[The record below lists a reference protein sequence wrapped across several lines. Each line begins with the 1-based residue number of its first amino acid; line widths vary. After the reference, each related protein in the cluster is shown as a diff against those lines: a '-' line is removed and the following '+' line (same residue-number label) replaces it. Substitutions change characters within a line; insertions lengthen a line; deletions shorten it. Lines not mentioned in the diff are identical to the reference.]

1 MSVSIYNRQTVGG
14 RRQYFLANKTSTG
27 PFYLRYEKDGKRTW
41 HPAHT
46 SNYTFALAAAKRM
59 EASLLTQEVTP
70 PKPSPKAERTLE
82 EQRTAFLHDKET
94 TFKNDGSKLDGD
106 TIDSYYKVTAEFL
119 ALVRR
124 TYAKEVTKQDLKD
137 WLVAQRQRVS
147 HRTVCNLYVSIACF
161 LKFCGIDH
169 KTLLPRSERP
179 VPVEETPE
187 AYTQD
192 EMTKFF
198 FNVIGERDALA
209 FEFLLKTGAREQEM
223 CHLDWTDLNLGTSPT
238 VKIQTKEG
246 FRTKT
251 GKSRVIPLEGTLA
264 TKLTAWR
271 VKNPASH
278 LVFGTVND
286 QPFTHF
292 LEVCKKTAVRAGFDR
307 KNFWLHKFRDTFAT
321 WSLRRGVDI
330 RTVQH
335 WLGHASIEMTQRYLA
350 PEQGEYAQ
358 RQINQAFSGGLFDS
372 ATA

>member
-1 MSVSIYNRQTVGG
+1 
-14 RRQYFLANKTSTG
+14 
-27 PFYLRYEKDGKRTW
+27 
-41 HPAHT
+41 
-46 SNYTFALAAAKRM
+46 M